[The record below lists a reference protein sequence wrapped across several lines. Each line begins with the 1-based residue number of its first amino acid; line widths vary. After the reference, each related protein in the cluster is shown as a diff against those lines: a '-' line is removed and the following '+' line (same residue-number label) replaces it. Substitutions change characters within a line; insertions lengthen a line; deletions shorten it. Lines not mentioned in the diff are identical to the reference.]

1 MFDETNV
8 RQGDT
13 SGQCKS
19 CELKNRKGEMQDLR
33 CRMLLN
39 WKQKRDLP
47 EYLLTLFSIIFA
59 AMPKLLHIDTAGFF
73 CSVALSEGENLLGLR
88 ETSEKNAHA
97 RVITIFIQQL
107 LEEHK
112 ITPTNLSAVAVSMG
126 PGSYTGL
133 RIGVSAAKGLCY
145 ALDIPFIGMNTLQ
158 IMALGTKQV
167 AAADILTPDSVICP
181 MIDARRMEVY
191 SALYD
196 RNGNEI
202 RETAAEILDK
212 DSYADLLEKQPVI
225 FSGNGSQKLKP
236 LLVDRKNA
244 VFLDDFN
251 PSAKY
256 MVDFAYQKFVLSQF
270 ENTAYCEPFYLK
282 EFIAGAP
289 RVKGLK

>member
-1 MFDETNV
+1 
-8 RQGDT
+8 
-13 SGQCKS
+13 
-19 CELKNRKGEMQDLR
+19 
-33 CRMLLN
+33 
-39 WKQKRDLP
+39 
-47 EYLLTLFSIIFA
+47 
-59 AMPKLLHIDTAGFF
+59 MPKLLHIDTAGFF
-73 CSVALSEGENLLGLR
+73 CSVALSEGDNLLGLR

-97 RVITIFIQQL
+97 RVITVYIHDL
-107 LEEHK
+107 LASFNLK
-112 ITPTNLSAVAVSMG
+112 PADLSAIAVSMG

-158 IMALGTKQV
+158 IMALGTREM
-167 AAADILTPDSVICP
+167 AAASDMLPRDSMICP

-202 RETAAEILDK
+202 RETTAEILDK
-212 DSYADLLEKQPVI
+212 DSYADLLEKQRVI

-236 LLVDRKNA
+236 LLANCKNA
-244 VFLDDFN
+244 FFMDDFH

-256 MVDFAYQKFVLSQF
+256 MLGIAYRKFVASQF
-270 ENTAYCEPFYLK
+270 EDTAYCEPFYLK
-282 EFIAGAP
+282 EFKAGAP